1 MVNTEWVD
9 KLAVDWHKIIEKN
22 FMCIIKGGHIDTKT
36 GSGALPGKMLD
47 LGLLNISSGCFFPL
61 SSFCRG
67 LKPLGRGAGGAILI
81 PFSTPRDKANLY
93 LT

>member
-36 GSGALPGKMLD
+36 GSGALPGKMVD
-47 LGLLNISSGCFFPL
+47 LGLLIISWCCFFL
-61 SSFCRG
+61 FQAS
-67 LKPLGRGAGGAILI
+67 AGG
-81 PFSTPRDKANLY
+81 SNLWGGGPGG
-93 LT
+93 LF